1 MAPYAQGVAAAT
13 GLRAGVILA
22 LMGEETAYGKSR
34 LAGENNMSGIKYVHQ
49 ARAAGNDNG
58 FAVYRTLGDWAS
70 DMTRVLE
77 LPDYA
82 ALRATAGES
91 AAAQIQ
97 ALAESPYNGAPYSQ
111 RMQWA
116 QLLDEV
122 YQQQGLAV
130 YDGGQGAAQPPAPA
144 PAAQGST
151 DSGPTISAQNGAIV
165 VAGVAGVA
173 AIVVVAKVADWL
185 FHHPEALAL

>member
-58 FAVYRTLGDWAS
+58 FATYRNLNDWAS

-91 AAAQIQ
+91 ASAQIQ

-116 QLLDEV
+116 QLLEEV
-122 YQQQGLAV
+122 YQEQGLAV
-130 YDGGQGAAQPPAPA
+130 YDGDQAPAAPPPPAPA
-144 PAAQGST
+144 PQASPTG
-151 DSGPTISAQNGAIV
+151 GPNISSANGTIVI
-165 VAGVAGVA
+165 AGVAGVGA
-173 AIVVVAKVADWL
+173 LVLIAKLAEWL
-185 FHHPEALAL
+185 FHHPEAVS